1 VRKIIKVL
9 YNLHLN
15 TFKIYNKIIKEL
27 YKMKK
32 ITKLNDLRFNI
43 TEDMNNMFI
52 EVVMLRQMLKENKL
66 SNKDR
71 KLLEKELTELTTLF
85 VMEFKKNNV
94 EERKLYNELINK

>member
-1 VRKIIKVL
+1 
-9 YNLHLN
+9 
-15 TFKIYNKIIKEL
+15 
-27 YKMKK
+27 MKK
-32 ITKLNDLRFNI
+32 NTKLNDLRFNI

-94 EERKLYNELINK
+94 EERRLYNELINK

>member
-1 VRKIIKVL
+1 
-9 YNLHLN
+9 
-15 TFKIYNKIIKEL
+15 
-27 YKMKK
+27 MKK

-43 TEDMNNMFI
+43 TEDMNKMII
-52 EVVMLRQMLKENKL
+52 EVVMLRQMLIENKL

>member
-1 VRKIIKVL
+1 
-9 YNLHLN
+9 
-15 TFKIYNKIIKEL
+15 
-27 YKMKK
+27 MKK

-43 TEDMNNMFI
+43 TDDMNNMFI

>member
-1 VRKIIKVL
+1 MPKNVKTL
-9 YNLHLN
+9 S
-15 TFKIYNKIIKEL
+15 E
-27 YKMKK
+27 
-32 ITKLNDLRFNI
+32 LRFNI

-71 KLLEKELTELTTLF
+71 KLLEKELKELTTLF

>member
-1 VRKIIKVL
+1 
-9 YNLHLN
+9 
-15 TFKIYNKIIKEL
+15 
-27 YKMKK
+27 MKK

-52 EVVMLRQMLKENKL
+52 EVVMLRQMIKENKL

-71 KLLEKELTELTTLF
+71 RLLEKELKELTTLF

-94 EERKLYNELINK
+94 EERKLYNKLINK

>member
-1 VRKIIKVL
+1 M
-9 YNLHLN
+9 
-15 TFKIYNKIIKEL
+15 KE
-27 YKMKK
+27 

-52 EVVMLRQMLKENKL
+52 EIVMLRQMLKENKL

-71 KLLEKELTELTTLF
+71 KLLEKELKELTTLF

>member
-1 VRKIIKVL
+1 
-9 YNLHLN
+9 
-15 TFKIYNKIIKEL
+15 
-27 YKMKK
+27 
-32 ITKLNDLRFNI
+32 
-43 TEDMNNMFI
+43 MNNIFI

-71 KLLEKELTELTTLF
+71 KLLEKELKELTTLF

>member
-1 VRKIIKVL
+1 
-9 YNLHLN
+9 
-15 TFKIYNKIIKEL
+15 
-27 YKMKK
+27 
-32 ITKLNDLRFNI
+32 
-43 TEDMNNMFI
+43 MNNMFI

-71 KLLEKELTELTTLF
+71 KLLEKELKELTTLF

>member
-1 VRKIIKVL
+1 
-9 YNLHLN
+9 
-15 TFKIYNKIIKEL
+15 
-27 YKMKK
+27 MKK
-32 ITKLNDLRFNI
+32 NTKLNDLRFNI

-52 EVVMLRQMLKENKL
+52 EAVMLRQMLKENKL

-71 KLLEKELTELTTLF
+71 KLLEKELKELTTLF

>member
-1 VRKIIKVL
+1 
-9 YNLHLN
+9 
-15 TFKIYNKIIKEL
+15 
-27 YKMKK
+27 MKK

-66 SNKDR
+66 SNNDR
-71 KLLEKELTELTTLF
+71 KLLEKELKELTTLF

>member
-1 VRKIIKVL
+1 
-9 YNLHLN
+9 
-15 TFKIYNKIIKEL
+15 
-27 YKMKK
+27 MKK
-32 ITKLNDLRFNI
+32 NTKLNDLRFNI

-66 SNKDR
+66 SNKDK